1 MGLDQGGGVDGHQR
15 RHTSSVSAADADAA
29 RKDTEPQRTGS
40 IHEGIVPMEGI
51 ETDTSGVNSPRADS
65 QDMATQSMS
74 SSANT
79 TTVST
84 PVAQSSSLSSSPS
97 ETKSRRSD
105 LSHAARAERTSTRP
119 SKPATQSAS
128 SSRRTNG
135 TRATGGSSSVGND
148 LPIGPPIT
156 KATLS
161 DLDVVRIV
169 QNSKLRHDINFDP
182 DLHFR
187 PNVLGDKGKTKQ
199 ERSQAFWRTLTE
211 QLGMFV
217 DENRRPEFI
226 NRYAHSDEWCLP
238 VLLRT
243 IKDIV
248 ETLVPKRD
256 RDLMDE
262 AFNVELL
269 MQQFYK
275 GVLDLERL
283 AEWLAGVLKTHC
295 APMRDDEVN
304 NMVARFRVGSREGNL
319 EQLVMGMRE
328 LLSVLEHMKLDVANH
343 QIRCLRPALIQE
355 TIHYEQRNFS
365 KKIATRRLD
374 IARSRRWYRRAQQQ
388 YAQEPAEGFGDMS
401 VFFRAVARLV
411 RPSRARGE
419 DAILPET
426 FIHDNDRLLRMRS
439 DVLDAV
445 NIDVCMRLYENLVGV
460 AKTAAYI
467 PTDMDNNRSSV
478 SSVNST
484 GSMDGNGFSY
494 LPFHNTGSRPSSL
507 AMSSDG
513 QSPRSSLGVFTPA
526 STPPQTPFV
535 SEREA
540 KMKADNLYSSLV
552 AILQSTSTNMDQAK
566 RWAEAAP
573 LMAVEI
579 FRFADAPSSMLPVVE
594 SRLSEVLSNPHEDLF
609 LEVEAEYHRR
619 LLEDLS
625 NRVREY
631 KGLNGMS
638 LYTAASEKRIPLGSN
653 MPRDFYECLRDGA
666 EIGVSDLAMR
676 LAHVGILHWRVW
688 ADLAYLSD

>member
-1 MGLDQGGGVDGHQR
+1 MG
-15 RHTSSVSAADADAA
+15 
-29 RKDTEPQRTGS
+29 
-40 IHEGIVPMEGI
+40 
-51 ETDTSGVNSPRADS
+51 
-65 QDMATQSMS
+65 
-74 SSANT
+74 
-79 TTVST
+79 
-84 PVAQSSSLSSSPS
+84 
-97 ETKSRRSD
+97 
-105 LSHAARAERTSTRP
+105 
-119 SKPATQSAS
+119 
-128 SSRRTNG
+128 
-135 TRATGGSSSVGND
+135 
-148 LPIGPPIT
+148 
-156 KATLS
+156 
-161 DLDVVRIV
+161 
-169 QNSKLRHDINFDP
+169 
-182 DLHFR
+182 
-187 PNVLGDKGKTKQ
+187 
-199 ERSQAFWRTLTE
+199 
-211 QLGMFV
+211 
-217 DENRRPEFI
+217 
-226 NRYAHSDEWCLP
+226 
-238 VLLRT
+238 
-243 IKDIV
+243 
-248 ETLVPKRD
+248 
-256 RDLMDE
+256 
-262 AFNVELL
+262 
-269 MQQFYK
+269 
-275 GVLDLERL
+275 
-283 AEWLAGVLKTHC
+283 
-295 APMRDDEVN
+295 DEVN

-343 QIRCLRPALIQE
+343 QIRC
-355 TIHYEQRNFS
+355 EQRNFS
-365 KKIATRRLD
+365 KKIAPRRLD

-619 LLEDLS
+619 L
-625 NRVREY
+625 
-631 KGLNGMS
+631 
-638 LYTAASEKRIPLGSN
+638 
-653 MPRDFYECLRDGA
+653 
-666 EIGVSDLAMR
+666 
-676 LAHVGILHWRVW
+676 
-688 ADLAYLSD
+688 

>member
-1 MGLDQGGGVDGHQR
+1 
-15 RHTSSVSAADADAA
+15 
-29 RKDTEPQRTGS
+29 
-40 IHEGIVPMEGI
+40 
-51 ETDTSGVNSPRADS
+51 
-65 QDMATQSMS
+65 
-74 SSANT
+74 
-79 TTVST
+79 
-84 PVAQSSSLSSSPS
+84 
-97 ETKSRRSD
+97 
-105 LSHAARAERTSTRP
+105 
-119 SKPATQSAS
+119 
-128 SSRRTNG
+128 
-135 TRATGGSSSVGND
+135 
-148 LPIGPPIT
+148 
-156 KATLS
+156 
-161 DLDVVRIV
+161 VVRIV

-187 PNVLGDKGKTKQ
+187 PNVLGEKGKTKQ
-199 ERSQAFWRTLTE
+199 ERSQAFWRTLSE
-211 QLGMFV
+211 QLSMFV
-217 DENRRPEFI
+217 DENRRLEFMD
-226 NRYAHSDEWCLP
+226 RYARSDEWCLP

-248 ETLVPKRD
+248 ETLVPRRD
-256 RDLMDE
+256 RDLLDE
-262 AFNVELL
+262 AFNVDLL

-275 GVLDLERL
+275 GMLDLERV

-304 NMVARFRVGSREGNL
+304 NMVARFRIGSRESNL
-319 EQLVMGMRE
+319 DQLVMGMRE

-374 IARSRRWYRRAQQQ
+374 IGRSKLWYDRAQRK
-388 YAQEPAEGFGDMS
+388 YAQEPPEGFGEMS

-426 FIHDNDRLLRMRS
+426 FVHDNDRLLRMRS

-460 AKTAAYI
+460 AKATAYL
-467 PTDMDNNRSSV
+467 PTDIDNSRSSM
-478 SSVNST
+478 SSVNSM
-484 GSMDGNGFSY
+484 GSLDSNYFSH
-494 LPFHNTGSRPSSL
+494 LPFHNAGSRPTSMTLS
-507 AMSSDG
+507 ADG
-513 QSPRSSLGVFTPA
+513 MSPRSSIGVFKPA
-526 STPPQTPFV
+526 SMAPQATFI

-540 KMKADNLYSSLV
+540 KMKAQNLYSSLV

-579 FRFADAPSSMLPVVE
+579 FRYAEAPSNMLSMVE
-594 SRLSEVLSNPHEDLF
+594 SKLGEVLSNPNDDLF
-609 LEVEAEYHRR
+609 LDVEAEYYRR
-619 LLEDLS
+619 LVEDLS

-638 LYTAASEKRIPLGSN
+638 LYAAASEKRIPPGSN
-653 MPRDFYECLRDGA
+653 LPRDFYECLRDGMDM
-666 EIGVSDLAMR
+666 GVSDLAMR